1 MEAEQSKDAAGDRA
15 EKSNESLTVMA
26 RRPLRE
32 NFTASLMIGT
42 QDFHAAEL
50 LKRPAGQPAPR

>member
-42 QDFHAAEL
+42 QERRISTL
-50 LKRPAGQPAPR
+50 QNC

>member
-1 MEAEQSKDAAGDRA
+1 
-15 EKSNESLTVMA
+15 MA

-42 QDFHAAEL
+42 QERRISTLQNCWSARWVNRRHAESQT
-50 LKRPAGQPAPR
+50 R